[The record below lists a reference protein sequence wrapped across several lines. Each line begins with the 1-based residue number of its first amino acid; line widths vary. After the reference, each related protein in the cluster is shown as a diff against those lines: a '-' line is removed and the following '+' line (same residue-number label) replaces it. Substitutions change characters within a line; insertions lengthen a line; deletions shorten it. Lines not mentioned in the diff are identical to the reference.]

1 MMPPASPPSMPSTDR
16 AELVGLA
23 RAARLAT
30 GDTRWRVIV
39 GALLADRWDVAAR
52 VAAAL
57 LQRDRATTG
66 ERELADERWR
76 DRAHALAWINA
87 AVAVCAVAEQ
97 HGVPGAARLHTGE
110 ADNGIPR
117 RVYAPAAL
125 AAALHHARVA
135 WGHTEADP
143 ARWHPSGCGC
153 PDCNA
158 AWRGWQTARG
168 AAAALAPRP
177 DGI

>member
-1 MMPPASPPSMPSTDR
+1 MMPSTDR

-39 GALLADRWDVAAR
+39 GALLVDRWDIAAR

-57 LQRDRATTG
+57 LQRDRAATG
-66 ERELADERWR
+66 ERELADERWHV
-76 DRAHALAWINA
+76 RAHALAWIGT
-87 AVAVCAVAEQ
+87 AVAVCAFAEE
-97 HGVPGAARLHTGE
+97 HGVHGAARRHTGE
-110 ADNGIPR
+110 ADEAPR
-117 RVYAPAAL
+117 RVYAPDAL

-135 WGHTEADP
+135 WRHTEADP
-143 ARWHPSGCGC
+143 ARWHVRGCGC

-177 DGI
+177 DGT